1 MKRMNLLQMLMM
13 VIMMAMVN
21 NSFAQG
27 RGGRSAAVR
36 GARREMVM
44 NSNGGFR
51 MTRSDGHEM
60 NRGGH
65 DMNRGGHEMN
75 RGGHDMNRGGH
86 EMNRGGHDMNR
97 GGHEMNRHFGGGH
110 NMNRG
115 GHEMHRGG
123 HEMNRHFG
131 GGHEMAR
138 HHGGGPRVDHRGF
151 VHGWEGRVRHH
162 NGRWG
167 YFRDNRWFWYDR
179 YFDPV
184 YYFGSPL
191 AYFNDY
197 YYIADGGYIPGWEGR
212 VRYDRGRWG
221 YYRAGR
227 WLWYDRYY
235 APDYYF
241 AHPVRHFRHHVCGPV
256 AAGVA
261 GGIIG
266 GAVLGTL
273 IGAMCM

>member
-65 DMNRGGHEMN
+65 
-75 RGGHDMNRGGH
+75 
-86 EMNRGGHDMNR
+86 
-97 GGHEMNRHFGGGH
+97 
-110 NMNRG
+110 
-115 GHEMHRGG
+115 
-123 HEMNRHFG
+123 EMNRHFG
-131 GGHEMAR
+131 GGHEMAC

-184 YYFGSPL
+184 YYYGSPL

-235 APDYYF
+235 APDYYY

>member
-27 RGGRSAAVR
+27 RRGRSAAGR
-36 GARREMVM
+36 GANREIVM

-51 MTRSDGHEM
+51 MTRSSSHEMNRPSSGHEM
-60 NRGGH
+60 NRPG
-65 DMNRGGHEMN
+65 NGHEMN
-75 RGGHDMNRGGH
+75 RHSG
-86 EMNRGGHDMNR
+86 
-97 GGHEMNRHFGGGH
+97 GGHEMNRHSG
-110 NMNRG
+110 G
-115 GHEMHRGG
+115 GHEMNRPSG

-131 GGHEMAR
+131 GGHEMNRPGGHGINRLGGHEMAR
-138 HHGGGPRVDHRGF
+138 HHGGAPRVDHRGF
-151 VHGWEGRVRHH
+151 VPGWEGRVRHH

-191 AYFNDY
+191 AYCNDY

-256 AAGVA
+256 AAGIA
-261 GGIIG
+261 GGIVG

-273 IGAMCM
+273 IGALCR

>member
-27 RGGRSAAVR
+27 RGGRSAAGR
-36 GARREMVM
+36 ASHRELVM
-44 NSNGGFR
+44 NNNGGFH
-51 MTRSDGHEM
+51 MTRSAGSREMNRPSSHETNRPGSGVMNRPSGGEMNRHSGGSHEM
-60 NRGGH
+60 NRPGGH
-65 DMNRGGHEMN
+65 GINRPGS
-75 RGGHDMNRGGH
+75 
-86 EMNRGGHDMNR
+86 
-97 GGHEMNRHFGGGH
+97 
-110 NMNRG
+110 
-115 GHEMHRGG
+115 
-123 HEMNRHFG
+123 
-131 GGHEMAR
+131 HEMAR
-138 HHGGGPRVDHRGF
+138 HHGSAPRVDHRGF
-151 VHGWEGRVRHH
+151 VPGWEGRVRHH

-191 AYFNDY
+191 SYFNDY

-241 AHPVRHFRHHVCGPV
+241 AHPVRHFRHHICGPV

-261 GGIIG
+261 GGIVG

-273 IGAMCM
+273 ISALCR

>member
-1 MKRMNLLQMLMM
+1 MKRRYLLQMLMM

-27 RGGRSAAVR
+27 RRGRSAAGR
-36 GARREMVM
+36 GANREIVM

-51 MTRSDGHEM
+51 MTRS
-60 NRGGH
+60 
-65 DMNRGGHEMN
+65 GGHEMN
-75 RGGHDMNRGGH
+75 RPSNGHEMNRPSSGHAMNRHSGGGH
-86 EMNRGGHDMNR
+86 EMNRHSGGGHEMNR
-97 GGHEMNRHFGGGH
+97 HSGGGHEMSRHFGGGHEMNRHFGGHGI
-110 NMNRG
+110 NRP
-115 GHEMHRGG
+115 
-123 HEMNRHFG
+123 

-138 HHGGGPRVDHRGF
+138 HHGGAPRVDHRGF
-151 VHGWEGRVRHH
+151 VPGWEGRVRHH

-256 AAGVA
+256 AAGIA
-261 GGIIG
+261 GGIVG

-273 IGAMCM
+273 IGALCR

>member
-27 RGGRSAAVR
+27 RGGRSAAGR

-51 MTRSDGHEM
+51 MTRSDA
-60 NRGGH
+60 H

-75 RGGHDMNRGGH
+75 RGGHDM
-86 EMNRGGHDMNR
+86 
-97 GGHEMNRHFGGGH
+97 
-110 NMNRG
+110 
-115 GHEMHRGG
+115 HR
-123 HEMNRHFG
+123 

-151 VHGWEGRVRHH
+151 VHGWEGRVRHY

-273 IGAMCM
+273 IGAMCR

>member
-1 MKRMNLLQMLMM
+1 MKRMNLFQMLMM

-27 RGGRSAAVR
+27 RSGRSAASR
-36 GARREMVM
+36 GTHRELVM
-44 NSNGGFR
+44 NSNGSFH
-51 MTRSDGHEM
+51 MSRSGGHDISRGSHEM
-60 NRGGH
+60 NRHSGSS
-65 DMNRGGHEMN
+65 HEMN
-75 RGGHDMNRGGH
+75 RHSGVGH
-86 EMNRGGHDMNR
+86 ETNRHSGV
-97 GGHEMNRHFGGGH
+97 GHEMNRHSGV
-110 NMNRG
+110 
-115 GHEMHRGG
+115 
-123 HEMNRHFG
+123 
-131 GGHEMAR
+131 GHEMAR
-138 HHGGGPRVDHRGF
+138 HHGGAPRVDHRGF
-151 VHGWEGRVRHH
+151 VPGWEGRVRHH

-191 AYFNDY
+191 SYFNDY
-197 YYIADGGYIPGWEGR
+197 YYIADGGFIPGWEGR

-241 AHPVRHFRHHVCGPV
+241 AHPVHHFHHHISGPV

-261 GGIIG
+261 GGIVG

-273 IGAMCM
+273 IGALCR